1 MLVAGC
7 AEPSTTAR
15 PLAKSATLEVRSV
28 SPTESPNT
36 IPMVSTERT
45 IFVGPATLSTDDIE
59 TALGG
64 PLRRRIR
71 KFSNRSLYADA
82 DDMAAFHARFRADN
96 ETLRREFFPG
106 EPRTY
111 RIRWHPTVTIT
122 PEAQETG
129 EVRLPLT
136 VVLQYSEGGTLQR
149 ISQSTTVRIT
159 IDNTRLRRRVDS
171 KLNLLMGAV
180 PKGLRS

>member
-1 MLVAGC
+1 MVVMGPKQTAIPLLTIRRFGQKSIVREGEEVVLEIEIAG
-7 AEPSTTAR
+7 SQ
-15 PLAKSATLEVRSV
+15 AKSASKIMGKTITL
-28 SPTESPNT
+28 
-36 IPMVSTERT
+36 
-45 IFVGPATLSTDDIE
+45 
-59 TALGG
+59 
-64 PLRRRIR
+64 
-71 KFSNRSLYADA
+71 KFSDSDLA
-82 DDMAAFHARFRADN
+82 
-96 ETLRREFFPG
+96 ERREFFPG

-111 RIRWHPTVTIT
+111 RIRWHPNVTIT
-122 PEAQETG
+122 PEAQEAG